1 MMDVAVDIFQA
12 WVDDHPDQ
20 VRRRNLTRLSTSDL
34 DKAWWYDPIYPFA
47 VTIPADADRRHP
59 MRSRDADL
67 ARLALQTAD
76 QRVYLVVVRVAG
88 DRDTVLLAI
97 PAEAGDD
104 ARRYIPIVGDDAP
117 PEPASLDERPPP
129 AAG

>member
-1 MMDVAVDIFQA
+1 MLGAGGG
-12 WVDDHPDQ
+12 
-20 VRRRNLTRLSTSDL
+20 RRLSCVDL
-34 DKAWWYDPIYPFA
+34 E
-47 VTIPADADRRHP
+47 RRVGCSGTREAARGGHGAARLVAGGAGARP
-59 MRSRDADL
+59 TAALRSRDADL